1 MNNPEFISYKGKT
14 IVYLDFSDMKKVDD
28 IKICLNE
35 GCEYIR
41 KQSPNSVLT
50 LTNTENMFFNN
61 EVRKHFE
68 EKVKGNAPYVKAG
81 AIIGMTGLISIMYSA
96 FVRFTGRNLKL
107 FKSKEEALDYLV
119 SY

>member
-1 MNNPEFISYKGKT
+1 MNNPELISYKGKT
-14 IVYLDFSDMKKVDD
+14 ILYLDFSDMKKVDE
-28 IKICLNE
+28 IKTRLDE

-68 EKVKGNAPYVKAG
+68 DKVKGNEPYVKAG
-81 AIIGMTGLISIMYSA
+81 AIVGMTGLISIMYAA
-96 FVRFTGRNLKL
+96 FVRITGRNLKL
-107 FKSKEEALDYLV
+107 FKTKDEALEYLV
-119 SY
+119 SN